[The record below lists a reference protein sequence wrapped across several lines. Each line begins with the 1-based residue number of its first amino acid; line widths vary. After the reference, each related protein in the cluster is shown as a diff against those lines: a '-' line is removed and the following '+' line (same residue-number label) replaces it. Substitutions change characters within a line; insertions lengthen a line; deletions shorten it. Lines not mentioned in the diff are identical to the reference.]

1 MTKLTTHFTLAEF
14 TRSATALSK
23 GIDNT
28 PSNEA
33 IANMRHLC
41 EEVLEPLRDA
51 FGEPVTVSSGYRSK
65 TLNAAVGGSP
75 TSQHIRG
82 EAADI
87 APTATAEGKKRLK
100 EWMRWIIDNTDF
112 DQCIFERNSSGTC
125 WIHVSA
131 CRDPSRN
138 RHHVISSL
146 KKT

>member
-1 MTKLTTHFTLAEF
+1 MKYFTIDELTA
-14 TRSATALSK
+14 SATARK
-23 GIDNT
+23 DGIDNT
-28 PSNEA
+28 PPAEA
-33 IANMRHLC
+33 RKALV
-41 EEVLEPLRDA
+41 ELVEAVLDPLREA
-51 FGEPVTVSSGYRSK
+51 WGKPIRVNSGYRSAK
-65 TLNAAVGGSP
+65 LNRKVGGAT
-75 TSQHIRG
+75 TSQHLRG

-131 CRDPSRN
+131 CRNPSRN

-146 KKT
+146 KKA

>member
-75 TSQHIRG
+75 TSQHMRG

-87 APTATAEGKKRLK
+87 SVGNPADNRRLYHLLHTLK
-100 EWMRWIIDNTDF
+100 LPVDQAINEYDF
-112 DQCIFERNSSGTC
+112 S
-125 WIHVSA
+125 WIHVSYGPRMRRQYFA
-131 CRDPSRN
+131 IR
-138 RHHVISSL
+138 
-146 KKT
+146 